1 MPTAS
6 DFIDNERT
14 FGASNYAPLPV
25 VLHSGQ
31 GAWLWDVDG
40 KKYLD
45 MMGAYS
51 AVSHGHLHPR
61 IVGALKRQLDDV
73 AVVSRAYYS
82 DQLAPMLQTLCRLS
96 GMDAALP
103 MNSGAE
109 AVETAIKAVRRYA
122 TDVRGIPEGKAEI
135 IVAEG
140 NFHGRTT
147 TIVGFSSEPAYKR
160 GFGPFAP
167 GFVEVPFGDADAVA
181 RAITPNTAA
190 ILVEPIQG
198 EAGIRVPPA
207 GYLKQLREI
216 CNKTGVLLVF
226 DEIQSGLGR
235 TGRMFC
241 FEHEGARPDGLCV
254 GKALG
259 GGLLAVSAFV
269 ARRDIMDVF
278 GPGSHGSTFGGN
290 PLAAAVAHEAL
301 LVLEQERLVDNSAA
315 MGRLLMDYLGNVKH
329 KAIREV
335 RGRGLWVGVELD
347 PAIADAHDVVL
358 GMMRRGVLSKET
370 HATTLRF
377 APPLIVGPDEIAMG
391 VTAFV
396 EALEE
401 VSK

>member
-1 MPTAS
+1 MSAN
-6 DFIDNERT
+6 DFISAET
-14 FGASNYAPLPV
+14 KFGAANYAPLPV
-25 VLHSGQ
+25 VLHRGQ
-31 GAWLWDVDG
+31 GVWLWDVDG
-40 KKYLD
+40 NKYLD

-61 IVGALKRQLDDV
+61 IVAALKRQLDDV

-82 DQLAPMLQTLCRLS
+82 DRLAPMLQELCKLA
-96 GMDAALP
+96 GLGAALP

-122 TDVRGIPEGKAEI
+122 TDVRGIPDGKAEI

-147 TIVGFSSEPAYKR
+147 TIVGFSSEPAYRR

-167 GFVEVPFGDADAVA
+167 GFIEVPFGDADAIE

-207 GYLKQLREI
+207 GYLKKLREI
-216 CNKTGVLLVF
+216 CDRTGVLLVL

-241 FEHEGARPDGLCV
+241 YQHEGITPDGLCV

-301 LVLEQERLVDNSAA
+301 LVLQDEKLVERSAQMGETLINRLRAIQHPAIVD
-315 MGRLLMDYLGNVKH
+315 
-329 KAIREV
+329 I

-347 PAIADAHDVVL
+347 PKRADAHDVAVAML
-358 GMMRRGVLSKET
+358 KRGVLSKET

-377 APPLIVGPDEIAMG
+377 APPLIVEEEQIHQAVDAFIDALQEI
-391 VTAFV
+391 V
-396 EALEE
+396 
-401 VSK
+401 KK